1 MKNALSEIRSLLKEA
16 LAVAETIDSLK
27 GATASLDLSCFD
39 GSTATVTETLDNPGD
54 DTDNTGS
61 SITQTPP
68 QKSLVDQLG
77 DIKTNTWF

>member
-77 DIKTNTWF
+77 DIKKNTWF

>member
-1 MKNALSEIRSLLKEA
+1 MRNALDEISSLLREA
-16 LAVAETIDSLK
+16 LAVAETIDPFKRAS
-27 GATASLDLSCFD
+27 ASLTLSCFD
-39 GSTATVTETLDNPGD
+39 GSTARITETLDNPGD

-77 DIKTNTWF
+77 DIKKNTWF

>member
-16 LAVAETIDSLK
+16 LAVAETVDHFK
-27 GATASLDLSCFD
+27 GAVVSLDLSCFD
-39 GSTATVTETLDNPGD
+39 GSTAAVTETIDNPGD
-54 DTDNTGS
+54 DTDNSGS
-61 SITQTPP
+61 SISHTPR

>member
-1 MKNALSEIRSLLKEA
+1 MKNALIEIRSLLQEA
-16 LAVAETIDSLK
+16 LAVAETIDPFK
-27 GATASLDLSCFD
+27 GATASLNLSCFD
-39 GSTATVTETLDNPGD
+39 GSTATITETINNPGD

-68 QKSLVDQLG
+68 QKSLADQLG

>member
-1 MKNALSEIRSLLKEA
+1 LN
-16 LAVAETIDSLK
+16 
-27 GATASLDLSCFD
+27 LSCFD
-39 GSTATVTETLDNPGD
+39 GSTATITETINNPGD

-68 QKSLVDQLG
+68 QKSLADQLG

>member
-1 MKNALSEIRSLLKEA
+1 MKKALSEISSLLKEA
-16 LAVAETIDSLK
+16 LAVAETVDPFK
-27 GATASLDLSCFD
+27 GATVSLNLSCFD
-39 GSTATVTETLDNPGD
+39 GSTATVTETLNNPGD